1 VQRRLRRTFPALA
14 LAGLALALGGCGGS
28 SSPTAD
34 ATATAPAAAVEL
46 LEPKQAQALVATG
59 NVQVLDVR
67 TPEEYAEKHLADAK
81 LIDFYAADFADRIGA
96 LNRDTTYVVYCR
108 SGHRSGQATA
118 LMAAKG
124 FTAVNDVD
132 GGIVAWEAAGLPLIR
147 APGT

>member
-1 VQRRLRRTFPALA
+1 MQSRLRRTFPVLA
-14 LAGLALALGGCGGS
+14 LVGLALGGCGGS

-34 ATATAPAAAVEL
+34 VTATIPAAAVEL
-46 LEPKQAQALVATG
+46 LEPKQAQALVSAG

-96 LNRDTTYVVYCR
+96 LDRDTTYVVYCR
-108 SGHRSGQATA
+108 SGNRSGQAAA

-147 APGT
+147 PPGT